1 MAQGQRYWRNLGGEA
16 EGAEADPAINMR
28 ESGYG
33 PGTAAPIVAVG
44 GKGVITVDLSGLNL
58 YDPEDDHF
66 RLNRG
71 AARWLAC
78 RLLEAAAISEIATSD
93 G

>member
-1 MAQGQRYWRNLGGEA
+1 MAQGQRYWRNVTSSAG
-16 EGAEADPAINMR
+16 GAEANPVVNMR

-33 PGTAAPIVAVG
+33 PGTAAPIVEVDS
-44 GKGVITVDLSGLNL
+44 KGVITVDLAWLDL
-58 YDPEDDHF
+58 YDQESEF